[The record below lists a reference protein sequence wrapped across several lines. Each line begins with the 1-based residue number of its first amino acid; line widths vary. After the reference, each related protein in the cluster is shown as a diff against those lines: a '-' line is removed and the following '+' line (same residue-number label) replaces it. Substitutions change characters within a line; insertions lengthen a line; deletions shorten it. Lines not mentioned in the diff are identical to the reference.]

1 MFDHRYAISSL
12 TSHHEMSTMIDM
24 KRVTIAEAKQT
35 LPALVHEA
43 ERRGEI
49 ELTRRGKPVAY
60 LVSAEQHAR
69 IPRRGF
75 VESLNQWLAA
85 YAGDLGDEALDIPP
99 RHKARKVELPR

>member
-1 MFDHRYAISSL
+1 MTEPRQ
-12 TSHHEMSTMIDM
+12 MSIVIDM

-43 ERRGEI
+43 ERTGEI

-60 LVSAEQHAR
+60 LVSAERHAQ

-75 VESLNQWLAA
+75 VESLNEWLAT
-85 YAGDLGDEALDIPP
+85 YACDLGGDALQLPTRRP
-99 RHKARKVELPR
+99 ARKVVLPT

>member
-1 MFDHRYAISSL
+1 
-12 TSHHEMSTMIDM
+12 MIDM
-24 KRVTIAEAKQT
+24 KRVTIAQAKQT

-43 ERRGEI
+43 ERQGEI

-60 LVSAEQHAR
+60 LVSAERHAR

-75 VESLNQWLAA
+75 IESLNQWLAT

-99 RHKARKVELPR
+99 RGRARKVELPR

>member
-1 MFDHRYAISSL
+1 
-12 TSHHEMSTMIDM
+12 MSILIDM

-43 ERRGEI
+43 ERQGEI

-60 LVSAEQHAR
+60 LLSAERHAR

-75 VESLNQWLAA
+75 VESLTEWLAV
-85 YAGDLGDEALDIPP
+85 YAGDLGDEPLQLPP
-99 RHKARKVELPR
+99 RQRARKVELPR